1 MEITKIKTADIIDVG
16 HLALS
21 KTGSEKHDEINGIA
35 VCLSKLVG
43 KCTDSG
49 YKLTVK
55 YSEFFDFIDDITQRV
70 KGAEE
75 VVAISVPRNPTIS
88 ILTKLR
94 VLCDNSVDSIMN
106 VETGLLNSIVIYVV
120 RIKADCRKEYAVD
133 YAARLLQRWEE

>member
-1 MEITKIKTADIIDVG
+1 MEITKIKTTDIIDVG

-21 KTGSEKHDEINGIA
+21 KTGSERHDEINSIA

-43 KCTDSG
+43 SCTDSG
-49 YKLTVK
+49 YKMTVK

-75 VVAISVPRNPTIS
+75 VVVISVPRNPTIS